1 MTKAYAGSAVPPPPS
16 VGGPVAAGL
25 PAVGPVD
32 GRRDVV
38 ATVPRHDPPP
48 IPNLAQHARGAPVQP
63 DRRSGG
69 SAGAGDQL
77 AAGLVDR
84 HGDRC
89 AGTGHGAVDRLVG
102 TAVNPVLS

>member
-38 ATVPRHDPPP
+38 ATILRHDQPP
-48 IPNLAQHARGAPVQP
+48 IATLAQRARSAPVRP
-63 DRRSGG
+63 DCRSGG

-84 HGDRC
+84 HGDRR
-89 AGTGHGAVDRLVG
+89 AGTRHGAVDGLVG
-102 TAVNPVLS
+102 TVTRT